1 MERFLKARDFKGS
14 GAPRI
19 TMERALN
26 PGILVIASALLLSLI
41 GISAIGT
48 TEPGF
53 AAKHGVYLLVGMAAA
68 AVVAAS
74 PWTRPSTIERWSPAL
89 FVGAL
94 VLLLIVIAPGVP
106 ESLVRARNGAR
117 RWISLGITDVQPA
130 ELAKVAFI
138 LMLAALL
145 QRTRSHRTLR
155 GLLVP
160 GLLAL
165 VPAGLIAMEPDLD
178 TTLLFV
184 PVLVGVLL
192 AAGCRKRH
200 IALFALCAALVAPI
214 AFMGGVLKP
223 HQRARVDAYIAQL
236 QGDTRYRND
245 IGYQADRATTLIGAG
260 GLFGMPAD
268 EVAVVIERNRLP
280 EEHNDMVFSVICC
293 RWGMVGAVAVWG
305 LVATFTIGC
314 FLVANHTHDPWAR
327 LVAVGA
333 GCLIG
338 AQALINTGMNIG
350 ALPIAGIT
358 LPFVSYGGSSLV
370 VSWML
375 VGLVYGL
382 ALWKPRG
389 VHRESFEFDDD
400 RRSRDGGLLGW
411 LAP

>member
-1 MERFLKARDFKGS
+1 MGRLAANDFRGS
-14 GAPRI
+14 GSPRVSL
-19 TMERALN
+19 ERVLN
-26 PGILVIASALLLSLI
+26 PGILVVLPATALSII
-41 GISAIGT
+41 GVVAIGT

-53 AAKHGVYLLVGMAAA
+53 ASRHLVYLLVGVAAAA
-68 AVVAAS
+68 AVGWS
-74 PWTRPSTIERWSPAL
+74 PWCRPSNLERWSPFL
-89 FVGAL
+89 FAGSVL
-94 VLLLIVIAPGVP
+94 LLLIVIAPGVP
-106 ESLVRARNGAR
+106 ESIVRARNGAR
-117 RWISLGITDVQPA
+117 RWISLGITDIQPA
-130 ELAKVAFI
+130 EIAKVAFL
-138 LMLAALL
+138 LMLATLL

-155 GLLVP
+155 GLLLP
-160 GLLAL
+160 GFLAL
-165 VPAGLIAMEPDLD
+165 VPAALIALEPDLD

-200 IALFALCAALVAPI
+200 IALFAMCAALVAPA
-214 AFMGGVLKP
+214 AFFGGVLKP

-260 GLFGMPAD
+260 GMWGMPAD
-268 EVAVVIERNRLP
+268 EASVLIERNRLP
-280 EEHNDMVFSVICC
+280 EDHNDMVFSVICC
-293 RWGMVGAVAVWG
+293 RWGMAGAIGVWVLVAV
-305 LVATFTIGC
+305 FSIGC
-314 FLVANHTHDPWAR
+314 FLVAHHTHDPWSR

-333 GCLIG
+333 GCLVG
-338 AQALINTGMNIG
+338 AQAIINTGMNIG

-389 VHRESFEFDDD
+389 VKRESFEFDDD
-400 RRSRDGGLLGW
+400 RRPREGGLMGW

>member
-1 MERFLKARDFKGS
+1 MGRLAASEFRGS
-14 GAPRI
+14 GSPRLSL
-19 TMERALN
+19 ERVLN
-26 PGILVIASALLLSLI
+26 PGILVVLPALALSII
-41 GISAIGT
+41 GVVAIGT

-53 AAKHGVYLLVGMAAA
+53 ASRHLMYLLVGLAAAA
-68 AVVAAS
+68 AVSWS
-74 PWTRPSTIERWSPAL
+74 PWCRPSNLERWSPFIFAGSIL
-89 FVGAL
+89 
-94 VLLLIVIAPGVP
+94 LLLIVIAPGVP
-106 ESLVRARNGAR
+106 ESIVRARNGAR
-117 RWISLGITDVQPA
+117 RWISLGITDIQPA
-130 ELAKVAFI
+130 EIAKVAFL
-138 LMLAALL
+138 LMLATLL

-155 GLLVP
+155 GLVLP
-160 GLLAL
+160 GFLAL
-165 VPAGLIAMEPDLD
+165 VPAALIALEPDLD

-200 IALFALCAALVAPI
+200 IALFALCASLVAPA
-214 AFMGGVLKP
+214 AFFGGVLKP

-236 QGDTRYRND
+236 QGDKRYRND

-260 GLFGMPAD
+260 GLWGMPAD
-268 EVAVVIERNRLP
+268 EASILIERNRLP
-280 EEHNDMVFSVICC
+280 EDHNDMVFSVICC
-293 RWGMVGAVAVWG
+293 RWGMVGAIVVWG
-305 LVATFTIGC
+305 LVAMFSIGC
-314 FLVANHTHDPWAR
+314 FLVANHTHDPWSR

-333 GCLIG
+333 GCLVA
-338 AQALINTGMNIG
+338 AQAIINTGMNIG

-389 VHRESFEFDDD
+389 VKRESFEFDDD
-400 RRSRDGGLLGW
+400 RRPREGGLMGW